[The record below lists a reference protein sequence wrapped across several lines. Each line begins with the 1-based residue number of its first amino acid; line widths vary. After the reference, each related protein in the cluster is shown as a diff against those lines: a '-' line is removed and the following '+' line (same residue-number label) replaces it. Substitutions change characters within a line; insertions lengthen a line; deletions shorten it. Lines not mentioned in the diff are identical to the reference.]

1 MARQDIFGSI
11 QDDHG
16 RGGHTSR
23 CRGVKSVKVWI
34 NTDTTGELDAAFNYN
49 GTSQGV
55 NGYVHIPKE
64 WDIEIKRT

>member
-1 MARQDIFGSI
+1 MARQDIYGSVE
-11 QDDHG
+11 DNLG

-34 NTDTTGELDAAFNYN
+34 NTDLVSELNANFVYDK
-49 GTSQGV
+49 TSQGV
-55 NGYVHIPKE
+55 HGYIEIPKE